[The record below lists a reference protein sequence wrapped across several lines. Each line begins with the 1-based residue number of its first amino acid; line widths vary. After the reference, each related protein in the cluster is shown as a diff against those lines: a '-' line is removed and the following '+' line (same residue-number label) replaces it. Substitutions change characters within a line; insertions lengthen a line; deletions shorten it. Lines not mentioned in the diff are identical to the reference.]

1 MNRKFLGPVW
11 PHVGPNFNEHL
22 SKFREEFL
30 RRECARDPRV
40 AEYLARL
47 EAQERLPERLAKLE
61 ERLRRLA
68 QSRKKERAPSKEDT
82 RRMEGVPL

>member
-1 MNRKFLGPVW
+1 MSRRFLGPVH
-11 PHVGPNFNEHL
+11 PIVGPDFVEPVER
-22 SKFREEFL
+22 FRLEFL
-30 RRECARDPRV
+30 RRECSRDPRV